1 MKRWPA
7 LRPRFAVRATQR
19 VARGCHD
26 EWGGPSHPGRSPLHQ
41 PASRRAVRAWS
52 TQMAP
57 TMARRPPL
65 AGSILCP
72 ASGPCAAIPEATCC
86 GRSGATRGQRPNRRF
101 LVRGAHLGPELE
113 HCGEPAFR
121 VKRRRARRP
130 SGSALTRRTRAAL
143 GAIRALHHPLG
154 TSTAH
159 PGHPGCH
166 TRAPPPSRHPPPVRR
181 EAGRVPSGHS
191 TAPSAPLAGAPGDPG
206 ARTPLDSQHPA
217 HQGDAGARRA
227 LHHPPAATGSTE
239 GGRVPGAR
247 STTPSAPPAVR
258 RGAGRVPGARSTT
271 LSAPAPVR
279 RGAGRVSDAGST
291 THLAPPRVTLWLL
304 RGTTA
309 RHATVVTT
317 PLAGRCSPGR
327 CLDTGL
333 RGSSACGVGTRRS
346 GRSARPGGDGRRSA
360 GPR

>member
-1 MKRWPA
+1 M
-7 LRPRFAVRATQR
+7 
-19 VARGCHD
+19 G
-26 EWGGPSHPGRSPLHQ
+26 GGPSHPGRSPLDQ

-206 ARTPLDSQHPA
+206 ARSPLDSQHPA

-227 LHHPPAATGSTE
+227 LHRPVGTPSGSTRGRTGVGRGLHHPLGTRTGST
-239 GGRVPGAR
+239 R
-247 STTPSAPPAVR
+247 SRTSVR
-258 RGAGRVPGARSTT
+258 RGLHHPFGTPAGDPLASPWHHGRPSDSRDHTAGRSLQPWPVPGHR
-271 LSAPAPVR
+271 
-279 RGAGRVSDAGST
+279 
-291 THLAPPRVTLWLL
+291 PP
-304 RGTTA
+304 
-309 RHATVVTT
+309 
-317 PLAGRCSPGR
+317 
-327 CLDTGL
+327 GL
-333 RGSSACGVGTRRS
+333 
-346 GRSARPGGDGRRSA
+346 
-360 GPR
+360 

>member
-159 PGHPGCH
+159 PGHPGSH

-191 TAPSAPLAGAPGDPG
+191 TAPSAP
-206 ARTPLDSQHPA
+206 
-217 HQGDAGARRA
+217 
-227 LHHPPAATGSTE
+227 
-239 GGRVPGAR
+239 
-247 STTPSAPPAVR
+247 PAVR
-258 RGAGRVPGARSTT
+258 RGAGRVSDAGSTT

-279 RGAGRVSDAGST
+279 REAGRVSDAGST

>member
-1 MKRWPA
+1 M
-7 LRPRFAVRATQR
+7 
-19 VARGCHD
+19 G
-26 EWGGPSHPGRSPLHQ
+26 GGPSHPGRSPLDQ

-206 ARTPLDSQHPA
+206 ARPPSTA
-217 HQGDAGARRA
+217 NTRRTK
-227 LHHPPAATGSTE
+227 AT
-239 GGRVPGAR
+239 RVPGAR
-247 STTPSAPPAVR
+247 STTPRQP
-258 RGAGRVPGARSTT
+258 
-271 LSAPAPVR
+271 PVR
-279 RGAGRVSDAGST
+279 RRQDGRQTGTPPPRRHPQRFDAGQDGCRT
-291 THLAPPRVTLWLL
+291 RAPPPSRHPHRFDAKQDECQTRAPPPIWHP
-304 RGTTA
+304 RG
-309 RHATVVTT
+309 
-317 PLAGRCSPGR
+317 
-327 CLDTGL
+327 
-333 RGSSACGVGTRRS
+333 
-346 GRSARPGGDGRRSA
+346 
-360 GPR
+360 